1 MKARHIAILTLY
13 ALMLLA
19 LLTACGGSANYAD
32 GTYTGTSS
40 VYEGDEDGSG
50 AGYGVATVT
59 IQGGAITACTF
70 ETYEPDG
77 TLKGE
82 DYGKQNGEVA
92 NRDFYNKAQRAV
104 QASAQY
110 GDKLVAAGSLKDVD
124 AISGATISFSEFQ
137 EAVEDALDQAKQ

>member
-1 MKARHIAILTLY
+1 MKTRHIAILLLY
-13 ALMLLA
+13 AAMALA
-19 LLTACGGSANYAD
+19 LLTACGGSASYRD

-59 IQGGAITACTF
+59 IKDNAVTACEFT
-70 ETYEPDG
+70 TYEPDG
-77 TLKGE
+77 TVKDE

-104 QASAQY
+104 QASAKY
-110 GDKLVAAGSLKDVD
+110 GGMLVEAGSLKDVD
-124 AISGATISFSEFQ
+124 AISGATISFGEFQ
-137 EAVEDALDQAKQ
+137 EAVEDALSQAKQ

>member
-1 MKARHIAILTLY
+1 MKTRHIAILTLY

-19 LLTACGGSANYAD
+19 LLTACGGSASYAD

-82 DYGKQNGEVA
+82 DYGKQNGEIA

-137 EAVEDALDQAKQ
+137 EAVEDALNQAKQ